1 MVGSVVGWRV
11 YMLPFFAAEI
21 AQQTAEVLA
30 EDELITTNLERFVL
44 VITVALSVAT
54 LPQVFSWARH
64 IPYTLL
70 LVITGLGLALV
81 DVRLVNLS
89 PELILTIFL
98 PPLLFEAAWNLKW
111 SALRREL
118 VPVILFAVLGVVIS
132 VGGIGWGLHQFGGMG
147 WPIAL
152 LIGASLAATDP
163 VSVIALFRE
172 LGVGERLRTLMEGES
187 LLNDGVAVVA
197 FGLLVGI
204 PLGLEEFDVQVTV
217 LRFITFV
224 GIGIGVGGL
233 IGFGI
238 SYLTQRFDLPLVEQS
253 LTLTAAYATYL
264 VAEELGGSGVIGV
277 VVTGLVLGNF
287 GSRIGMNPR
296 TRVIVSEFWEFLA
309 FFVNSIVFLLIGD
322 QIEFNSLI
330 TTLPITAITIVAMIG
345 ARWVV
350 IFGLGFLSN
359 TVAESP
365 IGWRDQTVLWWGGL
379 RGSVAIALALSVP
392 TALPERNVIIAIVF
406 GVVLFTLLV
415 QGLSI
420 KPLLQGLNLLG
431 DQPLQQRYQELLARR
446 VAMQRVMTYLEDIEE
461 DYPDRDPELHR
472 YQRSLVKAQLEDV
485 REDMD
490 KLTREYPNLKLLA
503 AEQLREKLLNIEAET
518 YAELVRVGQLNREL
532 SPYLEITIHED

>member
-1 MVGSVVGWRV
+1 
-11 YMLPFFAAEI
+11 MLLAAEL
-21 AQQTAEVLA
+21 AEQAAGLLA
-30 EDELITTNLERFVL
+30 EDEVIKTNLERFVL

-54 LPQVFSWARH
+54 LPQVLGWVRQ

-98 PPLLFEAAWNLKW
+98 PPLLFEAAWNLRW

-118 VPVILFAVLGVVIS
+118 VPVILFAVVGVVIS
-132 VGGIGWGLHQFGGMG
+132 VGGIGWGLHQFVGMG
-147 WPIAL
+147 WPVAL

-204 PLGLEEFDVQVTV
+204 PLGLEEFDLQVTV
-217 LRFITFV
+217 LRFLTFV
-224 GIGIGVGGL
+224 GIGLGVGSL

-277 VVTGLVLGNF
+277 VITGLVLGNF

-296 TRVIVSEFWEFLA
+296 TRLLVSEFWEFLA

-322 QIEFNSLI
+322 QIEFASLGQTFTI
-330 TTLPITAITIVAMIG
+330 TMVVVAAMIG
-345 ARWVV
+345 SRGLG
-350 IFGLGFLSN
+350 IFGLAALSN
-359 TVAESP
+359 GLAQSN

-379 RGSVAIALALSVP
+379 RGSVSIALALSVP
-392 TALPERNVIIAIVF
+392 TALPERNLIISIVF

-415 QGLSI
+415 QGLTV
-420 KPLLQGLNLLG
+420 KPLLQSLGLLG
-431 DQPLQQRYQELLARR
+431 DQPIQQKYQEIVARR
-446 VAMQRVMTYLEDIEE
+446 VAMQRVLAYLDTIEA
-461 DYPDRDPELHR
+461 DLPDTDSDLYR
-472 YQRSLVKAQLEDV
+472 YQKVLVQGQLDDAQKDLDTLL
-485 REDMD
+485 R
-490 KLTREYPNLKLLA
+490 THPNLKDLVALQLKQTLL
-503 AEQLREKLLNIEAET
+503 EIEEET
-518 YAELVRVGQLNREL
+518 YAELVRSGQLSREL
-532 SPYLEITIHED
+532 APYLGISLGGS